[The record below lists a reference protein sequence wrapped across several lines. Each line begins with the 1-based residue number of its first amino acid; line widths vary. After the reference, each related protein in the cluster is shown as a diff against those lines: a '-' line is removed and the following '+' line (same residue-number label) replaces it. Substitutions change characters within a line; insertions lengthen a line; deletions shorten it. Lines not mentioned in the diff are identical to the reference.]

1 MSDNVFI
8 DTNIWGY
15 AHINNDKE
23 KHHAAVQLVKALS
36 LRNIIISPQ
45 ILSEFYSVMN
55 KYKMPHDTI
64 VQRME
69 EIIEIANVCDTT
81 LSTITQCIHLKERYG
96 YSWWDSLLLSS
107 ALETHCTTVYSED
120 MQNGQVIEKSLR
132 IINPLA

>member
-1 MSDNVFI
+1 MI
-8 DTNIWGY
+8 
-15 AHINNDKE
+15 
-23 KHHAAVQLVKALS
+23 QL
-36 LRNIIISPQ
+36 
-45 ILSEFYSVMN
+45 
-55 KYKMPHDTI
+55 YKD
-64 VQRME
+64 ME
-69 EIIEIANVCDTT
+69 EIIEGANVCDTT